1 MDNELTEEEIKM
13 ENEMKENYINY
24 MAILVASNINTIYK
38 YNKNSEDI
46 SFDMIF
52 KTSRDTVEL
61 SRLEEKNLF
70 DLTNQILR
78 DKYDLKMINTDSGE
92 RIFLNSVSISN
103 SQVNDM

>member
-1 MDNELTEEEIKM
+1 MDDVLIEGEIEM
-13 ENEMKENYINY
+13 YNEMKENYINC
-24 MAILVASNINTIYK
+24 MAILIASNISTNYK
-38 YNKNSEDI
+38 YYKNSEDI

-52 KTSRDTVEL
+52 KTSRDIVKL

-103 SQVNDM
+103 